1 MIFSCFEAA
10 VKNSALL
17 LTIAFLFSQI
27 SELSGEPSVQS
38 ADKSRQE
45 RQKSEHLRRNAAKNR
60 YKIWSKIELCSV
72 YGHRA
77 GESPHLFDLRQAQAK
92 LRG

>member
-10 VKNSALL
+10 VKNSVLL

-27 SELSGEPSVQS
+27 GELSGEPSVQS

-60 YKIWSKIELCSV
+60 YKNMVKNRDMFSLWT
-72 YGHRA
+72 
-77 GESPHLFDLRQAQAK
+77 LRW
-92 LRG
+92 RITSFI

>member
-10 VKNSALL
+10 VKNSVLL

-27 SELSGEPSVQS
+27 GELSGEPSVQS
-38 ADKSRQE
+38 ADNSRQE

-60 YKIWSKIELCSV
+60 YKNMVKNRDMFSLWTPRWRITSFI
-72 YGHRA
+72 
-77 GESPHLFDLRQAQAK
+77 
-92 LRG
+92 

>member
-27 SELSGEPSVQS
+27 GELSGEPSVQS

-45 RQKSEHLRRNAAKNR
+45 RQKSEHLRRNAAKNW
-60 YKIWSKIELCSV
+60 YKNMVKNRDMFSLWTPRWRITSFI
-72 YGHRA
+72 
-77 GESPHLFDLRQAQAK
+77 
-92 LRG
+92 

>member
-38 ADKSRQE
+38 ADKSRQK

-60 YKIWSKIELCSV
+60 YKNMVKNRVVFSLWTPRWRITSFI
-72 YGHRA
+72 
-77 GESPHLFDLRQAQAK
+77 
-92 LRG
+92 

>member
-27 SELSGEPSVQS
+27 GELSGEPSVQS

-60 YKIWSKIELCSV
+60 YKNMVKNRDMFSLWTPRWRITSFI
-72 YGHRA
+72 
-77 GESPHLFDLRQAQAK
+77 
-92 LRG
+92 